1 MNNNNSIYFTKSG
14 KYSPKMSEKRRME
27 LKDSA
32 NESGKSLIKK
42 LNNTTNMSDIWE
54 GIRNDYAKLVAL
66 GSC

>member
-27 LKDSA
+27 LKESA
-32 NESGKSLIKK
+32 NESGKSLVKK
-42 LNNTTNMSDIWE
+42 LNNPTNMSSIWE
-54 GIRNDYAKLVAL
+54 TIRNDYAKLKTF